1 VSDLI
6 GMNALAKQLAISRN
20 VLREM
25 VVAGK
30 IPFIWG
36 KAGKRLFVKEVVIQ
50 AIGKEMLGEVQS
62 GTRSLPT
69 HNAGTDGPRPDC
81 LEEKPGV

>member
-20 VLREM
+20 VLRQM

-50 AIGKEMLGEVQS
+50 AIGKEMLGEVQN
-62 GTRSLPT
+62 GARSLPA
-69 HNAGTDGPRPDC
+69 HNARTDGQGSDSV
-81 LEEKPGV
+81 EEKPGV